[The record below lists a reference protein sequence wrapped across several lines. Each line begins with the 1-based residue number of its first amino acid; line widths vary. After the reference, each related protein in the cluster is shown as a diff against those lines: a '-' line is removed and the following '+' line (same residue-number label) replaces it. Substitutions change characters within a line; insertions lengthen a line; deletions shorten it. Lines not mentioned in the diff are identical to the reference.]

1 MLNQDRVFD
10 VMVVLIALSLF
21 FRLAIKLYYRDG
33 ERILP
38 KFKLSPGNRDEISYY
53 KRFDTLFAPLPF
65 IYCWLEIFAAVL
77 FFRWT
82 DYNVLSGVLLAVV
95 TSGRMRALQELGHN
109 ALHLALCPSKRL
121 QWFLSNTF
129 FQFPTLKRDMYSRF
143 ITHVIEHHPN
153 ADVPGKDPNLR
164 RVVAAGMVPGISR
177 GQFIKALFYPVSLKG
192 LANNIK
198 GNFRDVFR
206 ENTSKQTALL
216 RAVVTISVVALYLW
230 VGGVA
235 ALIVGWVIPVFS
247 IYPLFSWWSLL
258 SKHRWHTPYTPTR
271 YRLAHDYEHGRATD
285 FSGVF
290 GAIQR
295 YLIFPMSDAYH
306 LAHHIYPTVRY
317 QYMPAVDWALKV
329 NEPRYTQ
336 YIAKGMIFGS
346 GGQPAALSELY
357 HRLVNTAVQ
366 SPVNRERGTI
376 ND

>member
-109 ALHLALCPSKRL
+109 ALHLALCPSKKL

-129 FQFPTLKRDMYSRF
+129 FQFPTLKRDMDSRF

-164 RVVAAGMVPGISR
+164 RVIAAGMVPAS
-177 GQFIKALFYPVSLKG
+177 AVLSS
-192 LANNIK
+192 
-198 GNFRDVFR
+198 
-206 ENTSKQTALL
+206 SK
-216 RAVVTISVVALYLW
+216 
-230 VGGVA
+230 
-235 ALIVGWVIPVFS
+235 PCS
-247 IYPLFSWWSLL
+247 IRS
-258 SKHRWHTPYTPTR
+258 
-271 YRLAHDYEHGRATD
+271 
-285 FSGVF
+285 
-290 GAIQR
+290 
-295 YLIFPMSDAYH
+295 
-306 LAHHIYPTVRY
+306 
-317 QYMPAVDWALKV
+317 ALKV
-329 NEPRYTQ
+329 WRITSRATSVMCSAKTPR
-336 YIAKGMIFGS
+336 S
-346 GGQPAALSELY
+346 
-357 HRLVNTAVQ
+357 RLRCCAP
-366 SPVNRERGTI
+366 S
-376 ND
+376 